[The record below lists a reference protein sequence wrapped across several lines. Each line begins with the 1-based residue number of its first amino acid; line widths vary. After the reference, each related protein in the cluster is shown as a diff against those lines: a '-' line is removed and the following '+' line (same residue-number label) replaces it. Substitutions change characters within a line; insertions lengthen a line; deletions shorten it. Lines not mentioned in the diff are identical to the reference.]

1 MTTLQ
6 EDALPPG
13 LLEERGEA
21 RLHLGGTERKA
32 GWKNLNAQPSAS
44 VDFVGDIRDLTQFGD
59 ASQDMVY
66 ASHVLEHLGYQKD
79 LPHALAE
86 IVRVLKPEG
95 RFFVSVP
102 DLAVMCRL
110 FADRGATN
118 KLRIAVMRMMFGGQI
133 DPYDFHF
140 VGLWDE
146 YLAFLLFKAGFSAVY
161 RVKSFGLFDD
171 TSELTF
177 DDVAISLN
185 MVAVK

>member
-1 MTTLQ
+1 MTTLPT
-6 EDALPPG
+6 DALPPG

-21 RLHLGGTERKA
+21 RLHLGGKTRRA
-32 GWKNLNAQPSAS
+32 GWKNLNAQPSED
-44 VDFVGDIRDLTQFGD
+44 VDFVGDIRDLSRFSD

-79 LPHALAE
+79 LPQVLGE
-86 IVRVLKPEG
+86 IVRILKPGG
-95 RFFVSVP
+95 RLFVSVP
-102 DLAVMCRL
+102 DLAVLTRL
-110 FADRGATN
+110 FADPGASN
-118 KLRIAVMRMMFGGQI
+118 KLRIAVMRMMFGGQL
-133 DPYDFHF
+133 DPYDFHY

-146 YLAFLLFKAGFSAVY
+146 YLAFLLFKAGYSAAY
-161 RVKSFGLFDD
+161 RVAGFGLFDD